1 MKTKFIPGIQL
12 CGQFYAQI
20 VRPLLENHFPAL
32 AYSAALLGD
41 GSETLGYD
49 TPMSADHHWG
59 PRVMLFVRPDDL
71 HLSPAIHAMLAENL
85 PYTFM
90 GYSTHFS
97 EPDMD
102 DSGVQHLTSIDS
114 GPVNHRVTVQT
125 ALSLLTDH
133 LGLCHAENLSPTD
146 WLSIPEQRLLT
157 LTAGAVYHDGIG
169 LEGLRRRFN
178 YYPRDV
184 WLYLLAAGWA
194 RIGQEEH
201 LMGRAGLVGD
211 EVGSALIGA
220 RLVRDIMRLCF
231 LMERRYAPY
240 PKWFGTAFKQ
250 LECGPALYPTLQKA
264 LAARAWQTRQKHL
277 IPAYEFIARKHNAL
291 GLTAPLPET
300 STQFFGR
307 PFQVIALR
315 GFADALL
322 SQLRDSELAAFPL
335 IGNIDQWSD
344 NTDLLEARNLA
355 SKVSQIYGWTETQP
369 G

>member
-1 MKTKFIPGIQL
+1 MKTKFIPGLQL
-12 CGQFYAQI
+12 CGQFYTQI
-20 VRPLLENHFPAL
+20 VRPLLETHFPGL

-59 PRVMLFVRPDDL
+59 PRVMLFVRENDL
-71 HLSPAIHAMLAENL
+71 TLASSIHAMLADHL

-97 EPDMD
+97 EPNPD
-102 DSGVQHLTSIDS
+102 DNGTQLLQTIDS
-114 GPVNHRVTVQT
+114 GPINHRITVQT
-125 ALSLLTDH
+125 PLSLLADH
-133 LGLCHAENLSPTD
+133 LGFDSAENLSPSD

-157 LTAGAVYHDGIG
+157 LTAGAVYHDEIG
-169 LEGLRRRFN
+169 LEDLRCHFS

-211 EVGSALIGA
+211 EVGAALIGA

-231 LMERRYAPY
+231 LMEHRYAPY

-250 LECGPALYPTLQKA
+250 LECGPALYPTLKKA
-264 LAARAWQTRQKHL
+264 LAARTWRKRQEHL
-277 IPAYEFIARKHNAL
+277 IPAYEFIARKHNTLAL
-291 GLTAPLPET
+291 TEPFPET
-300 STQFFGR
+300 TTQFFGR
-307 PFQVIALR
+307 PFQVIALH
-315 GFADALL
+315 GFANALL
-322 SQLRDSELAAFPL
+322 SQISDPAITNLPL
-335 IGNIDQWSD
+335 IGGIDQWSD
-344 NTDLLEARNLA
+344 NTNLLESRT
-355 SKVSQIYGWTETQP
+355 SREKISRIYC
-369 G
+369 